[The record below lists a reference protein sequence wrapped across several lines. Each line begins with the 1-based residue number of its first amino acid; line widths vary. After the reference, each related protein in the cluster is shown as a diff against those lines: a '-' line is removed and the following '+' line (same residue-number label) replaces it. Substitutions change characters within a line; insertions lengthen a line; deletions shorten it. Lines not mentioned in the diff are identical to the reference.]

1 MGEHLEFPD
10 KQTHGLLNHLCVC
23 VCAGDV
29 SVGLFMVFVEESK

>member
-23 VCAGDV
+23 AGDV